1 MLNDQESGR
10 RNQRTAER
18 RVGKERRRSNGRRR
32 IDQENWF
39 EAKAVFNASE
49 ACRYMGISRP
59 TFLKLVNQGR
69 FRAQKMGRGWKI
81 LKSEIDR
88 FLLGG

>member
-1 MLNDQESGR
+1 MLKDQESGR
-10 RNQRTAER
+10 KSQRAPDR
-18 RVGKERRRSNGRRR
+18 RARMDRRCGNGRRR
-32 IDQENWF
+32 IDQDSYYET
-39 EAKAVFNASE
+39 KPVLNASE

-69 FRAQKMGRGWKI
+69 FRAQKLGRGWKI